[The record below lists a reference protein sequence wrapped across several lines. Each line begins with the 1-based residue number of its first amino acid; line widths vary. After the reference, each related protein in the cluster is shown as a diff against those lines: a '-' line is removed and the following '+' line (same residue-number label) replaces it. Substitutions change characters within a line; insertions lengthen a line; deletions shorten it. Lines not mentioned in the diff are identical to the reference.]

1 MKDTKPYD
9 FSYMTEIKETFKHGT
24 GQKRS
29 FSNDVEVVLEELRK
43 TSKINRLRYREYF
56 KDFDPL
62 NKGTIKKNKFKSIV
76 YQTMK

>member
-1 MKDTKPYD
+1 MTAVKDT
-9 FSYMTEIKETFKHGT
+9 FKQGT
-24 GQKRS
+24 GQKKYYS
-29 FSNDVEVVLEELRK
+29 DDVQKILEELRR

-62 NKGTIKKNKFKSIV
+62 NKGIVKKNKFKSIV

>member
-1 MKDTKPYD
+1 
-9 FSYMTEIKETFKHGT
+9 MTEIKETFKQGT
-24 GQKRS
+24 GQRRN
-29 FSNDVEVVLEELRK
+29 FPNDVESILQELRR

-62 NKGTIKKNKFKSIV
+62 NKGIVKKNKFKSII

>member
-1 MKDTKPYD
+1 
-9 FSYMTEIKETFKHGT
+9 MTEIKETFKQGT
-24 GQKRS
+24 GQKKFYS
-29 FSNDVEVVLEELRK
+29 DDIHEILEELRR

-62 NKGTIKKNKFKSIV
+62 NKGTIKKNKFKSII